1 MYLRNC
7 RKAGVEVSVTGA
19 YTLYRGTYRGAH
31 CTEVYGKQYMR
42 LHRNTMEQAGTL
54 HMGVLRYNAT
64 DMQIAELPLAMSH
77 DRSSC

>member
-19 YTLYRGTYRGAH
+19 YTLYRGAH
-31 CTEVYGKQYMR
+31 CV
-42 LHRNTMEQAGTL
+42 LHRGIWKAVHEATQKQSGTSCFTWP
-54 HMGVLRYNAT
+54 GVLRYNAT